1 MRTQLKTLAP
11 SLIYAVQNA
20 KLALIIFLETTK
32 IKTMENLQKYKNK
45 ETEQIVEVRKLS
57 RKLTYPKVFFEVR
70 TLKTVEYVALK
81 DFKKQYELIKI

>member
-1 MRTQLKTLAP
+1 MQTIKLIFLKLNA
-11 SLIYAVQNA
+11 LI
-20 KLALIIFLETTK
+20 ALIIYRETTK

-57 RKLTYPKVFFEVR
+57 RKLTYPKVFFEIR

>member
-1 MRTQLKTLAP
+1 
-11 SLIYAVQNA
+11 
-20 KLALIIFLETTK
+20 
-32 IKTMENLQKYKNK
+32 MENLQKYKNK

-70 TLKTVEYVALK
+70 TFKTVEYVALK

>member
-1 MRTQLKTLAP
+1 MQTIKLIFLKLNA
-11 SLIYAVQNA
+11 LI
-20 KLALIIFLETTK
+20 ALIIYRETTK